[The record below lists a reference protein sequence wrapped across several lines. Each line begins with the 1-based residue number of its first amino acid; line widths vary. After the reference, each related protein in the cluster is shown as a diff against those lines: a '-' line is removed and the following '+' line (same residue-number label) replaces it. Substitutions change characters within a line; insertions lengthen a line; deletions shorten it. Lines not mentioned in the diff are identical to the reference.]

1 METKTQK
8 LLEIYLDCLGLIDYS
23 VHTTQ
28 ESENLIFTIN
38 VSKKNDAKIGI
49 LKGKMGRN
57 IINLRRVLKIV
68 AALEGYFPILI
79 IKLTEEE

>member
-8 LLEIYLDCLGLIDYS
+8 LLETYLDCLGLTDYS
-23 VHTTQ
+23 VKTGQ
-28 ESENLIFTIN
+28 ESENLIFTIS
-38 VSKKNDAKIGI
+38 VSKINNEKIGI

-57 IINLRRVLKIV
+57 IINLRRVLKII

-79 IKLTEEE
+79 IKLTDE

>member
-8 LLEIYLDCLGLIDYS
+8 LLETYLDCLGLIDYS
-23 VHTTQ
+23 VKTSQ
-28 ESENLIFTIN
+28 ESESLIFTIS
-38 VSKKNDAKIGI
+38 VSKINNEKIGI

-57 IINLRRVLKIV
+57 IINLRRVLKII

-79 IKLTEEE
+79 IKLTDE